1 MCSLSRIEEFV
12 QRRAP
17 LSSTRGERRA
27 GSRERARPIVAASSS
42 GTPPALAMAV
52 AAESSRRF
60 TPGAYHGFRAIKL
73 ACKSERVPVD
83 WDGSYADLARL
94 FTEEFTQNEEPE
106 GLKLLDRANEAG
118 GCLTEAK
125 RAFRLWDPK
134 TRLAFENF
142 VLDDA
147 RDGDTVQV
155 NFEMY
160 DRMLVALDARCLERK
175 RAAKARKLAPQN
187 TTGQLAQP
195 SGSTRSFARSSSM
208 SPRRDGLSALAAG
221 SSSGLR
227 AMGSAL
233 LSKVQSLKENQ
244 AMRARMYAEKK
255 RLSDGYGF
263 DSSQWAFLSRRERL
277 WVTLDDPSSG
287 PAAAA
292 IAALFLVLIA
302 FSTATYCLQTVH
314 GMYEHD
320 MPKTSFWFVSEA
332 LCIACFTAELGARLY
347 ACPNRSAFAKQP
359 MNWVDVVAILPFYVD
374 LIAEAAS
381 NGNADEIPGLAV
393 IRVLRLARVFRLLRM
408 SRGSVDLF
416 AETMVNSVK
425 ALNMLLLLIVIGLV
439 MFSSLAYFI
448 ERGRWNASA
457 GYWERVSHYTC
468 DVVVAAESYSQ
479 PNGFDVAGRELS
491 LPAGASV
498 LDAAAT
504 PGDVATLA
512 WSAGSGNP
520 CSFKALADDERS
532 ATFACAFPFRKI
544 GKGCVAEYE
553 QSPFDSIARAL
564 WWTWVTMTTVGYG
577 DVNPRSVLGKT
588 FAGLVMCF
596 GVLVLALPV
605 TVIGSNFSAAFHRAL
620 AEEKAYLKRQRV
632 AERKQN
638 ASAKNSESS
647 SPSFSRLVSLN

>member
-1 MCSLSRIEEFV
+1 M
-12 QRRAP
+12 
-17 LSSTRGERRA
+17 
-27 GSRERARPIVAASSS
+27 
-42 GTPPALAMAV
+42 
-52 AAESSRRF
+52 
-60 TPGAYHGFRAIKL
+60 
-73 ACKSERVPVD
+73 
-83 WDGSYADLARL
+83 
-94 FTEEFTQNEEPE
+94 
-106 GLKLLDRANEAG
+106 
-118 GCLTEAK
+118 TEAK

-134 TRLAFENF
+134 TRLAYENF

-160 DRMLVALDARCLERK
+160 DRMLIALDARCLERK
-175 RAAKARKLAPQN
+175 QAAKARKLAATLAPQN
-187 TTGQLAQP
+187 TARQLAQP
-195 SGSTRSFARSSSM
+195 SGSQRSFLRSSSM
-208 SPRRDGLSALAAG
+208 SPRAG
-221 SSSGLR
+221 PSSGLR
-227 AMGSAL
+227 AMGSVL
-233 LSKVQSLKENQ
+233 LSRVQSLKENQ

-314 GMYEHD
+314 GLYEHD

-359 MNWVDVVAILPFYVD
+359 MNWVDVVAILPFYLD

-448 ERGRWNASA
+448 ERGRWNDTA

-491 LPAGASV
+491 LSACASV

-532 ATFACAFPFRKI
+532 ATFACAFPFRKSSD
-544 GKGCVAEYE
+544 CVAEYE

-605 TVIGSNFSAAFHRAL
+605 TVIGSNFSAAFPRRL
-620 AEEKAYLKRQRV
+620 AEEKAFLKRQRV

-647 SPSFSRLVSLN
+647 SPSFSRLASRNENN

>member
-1 MCSLSRIEEFV
+1 
-12 QRRAP
+12 
-17 LSSTRGERRA
+17 
-27 GSRERARPIVAASSS
+27 
-42 GTPPALAMAV
+42 
-52 AAESSRRF
+52 
-60 TPGAYHGFRAIKL
+60 
-73 ACKSERVPVD
+73 
-83 WDGSYADLARL
+83 
-94 FTEEFTQNEEPE
+94 
-106 GLKLLDRANEAG
+106 
-118 GCLTEAK
+118 
-125 RAFRLWDPK
+125 
-134 TRLAFENF
+134 
-142 VLDDA
+142 
-147 RDGDTVQV
+147 
-155 NFEMY
+155 
-160 DRMLVALDARCLERK
+160 
-175 RAAKARKLAPQN
+175 
-187 TTGQLAQP
+187 
-195 SGSTRSFARSSSM
+195 
-208 SPRRDGLSALAAG
+208 
-221 SSSGLR
+221 
-227 AMGSAL
+227 
-233 LSKVQSLKENQ
+233 
-244 AMRARMYAEKK
+244 MRARMYAEKK

-332 LCIACFTAELGARLY
+332 FCIACFTAELGARLY

-605 TVIGSNFSAAFHRAL
+605 TVIGSNFSAAFHRGL

-647 SPSFSRLVSLN
+647 SPSFSRLVSLNENR